1 MAKRGS
7 TWTNQDGLYV
17 GFGTRETEKNSSSAH
32 ANRGAIQTMEV
43 RIYGPDLT
51 DAVAAADL
59 ENAAVIPQGSLVLSA
74 DLFVTTAFA
83 GASATLDIGTYN
95 ADANDAAD
103 DDGID
108 VAIATAALTD
118 GAVIS
123 CDGADVGVV
132 CDGTDGWKIGA
143 SYDTAAFTA
152 GEATLIIRY
161 IVPHSLDA

>member
-7 TWTNQDGLYV
+7 TWTNKDGLYV
-17 GFGTRETEKNSSSAH
+17 GYGTRKTEKNTSQAH
-32 ANRGAIQTMEV
+32 ASRGAIQTMSV
-43 RIYGPDLT
+43 RIYGPDLG

-59 ENAAVIPQGSLVLSA
+59 ENAAVIPEGALLLSA

-83 GASATLDIGTYN
+83 GATAVLDIGTYN

-108 VAIATAALTD
+108 AAIAVGTLTD
-118 GAVIS
+118 GAVIA

-152 GEATLIIRY
+152 GEATLVIRY
-161 IVPHSLDA
+161 IAPASTDA